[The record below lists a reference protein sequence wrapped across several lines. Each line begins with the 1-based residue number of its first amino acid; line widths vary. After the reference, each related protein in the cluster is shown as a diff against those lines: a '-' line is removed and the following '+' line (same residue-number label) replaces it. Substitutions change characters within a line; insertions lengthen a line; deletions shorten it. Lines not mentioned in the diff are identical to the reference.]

1 MTSVLP
7 GSMIGIIGGG
17 QLGRMLSL
25 EARRMGYNV
34 CILDPTPHCPASQVA
49 DLHLRAPFDDPHAL
63 QQLADVAHVV
73 TYETEHI
80 PIATL
85 RYCATATVLRPSA
98 SLLETVQDRLT
109 QKQFLSAHGVPQ
121 ARYAAVDDERSLRTA
136 LQQIGFPAILKSRH
150 SGYDGKGQARIND
163 ERDLLPAWA
172 TIGKVPAVV
181 EGYVPFRAEVS
192 VILARNVS
200 GDVRYYPVAENV
212 HRHHILHTTRVP
224 ARIPNAIH
232 RRAEAL
238 ARTLAEAL
246 DYHGVM
252 TVEMF
257 LLPDGALLVNEIAP
271 RVHNS
276 GHYTFGACVTSQFE
290 QHLRGVCGLPLGET
304 TLLRPAVMVNLM
316 GELWEGGVPPWHV
329 VFRHPNAQ
337 LHLYGK
343 DEARPGRK
351 MGHVLILGDDT
362 DRLLREVDVVLAEL
376 CSSEQ
381 RPQTNDRPALHR
393 ARQSALPDGAV
404 FRPRD
409 SRGPLGI

>member
-25 EARRMGYNV
+25 EARRMGYTV

-63 QQLADVAHVV
+63 QQLADVARVV

-200 GDVRYYPVAENV
+200 GEVRYYPVAENA

-224 ARIPNAIH
+224 ARIPNAIP

-238 ARTLAEAL
+238 ARTLAEAF

-257 LLPDGALLVNEIAP
+257 LLPDDTLLVNEIAP

-276 GHYTFGACVTSQFE
+276 GHYTLGACVTSQFE
-290 QHLRGVCGLPLGET
+290 QHVRGICGLPLGET
-304 TLLRPAVMVNLM
+304 TLLSPAVMVNLL

-351 MGHVLILGDDT
+351 MGHVLLLGDDT
-362 DRLLREVDVVLAEL
+362 NRLLQEVDVVLAEL
-376 CSSEQ
+376 CSSERGQ
-381 RPQTNDRPALHR
+381 QTNDRPALHR
-393 ARQSALPDGAV
+393 ARQSV
-404 FRPRD
+404 FPV
-409 SRGPLGI
+409 